1 MFQDYRIYTRGCLL
15 LLTEAFYYVEIPIKD
30 LASEEKNAITKM
42 RVPMVLP
49 HELMCYLIVSLA
61 IKLVA
66 P

>member
-1 MFQDYRIYTRGCLL
+1 ML
-15 LLTEAFYYVEIPIKD
+15 LLTEAFYYVELPIKD